1 MKHLGSCIDD
11 GAEMKPK
18 RNTLKGRGFNSII
31 KSFDPNFL
39 LAMLRADVVMCLGK
53 KKQLSGKVIFALCLF
68 SYSSLEQYPDL
79 SFLI

>member
-1 MKHLGSCIDD
+1 
-11 GAEMKPK
+11 MKPK